1 VVTAPVIVSLLALVL
16 SVASLSWQAWSW
28 YHSGPVLRVKTADFW
43 TDAGNPESQ
52 VPDHYVAIT
61 ITNHGRAAAT
71 AQAWGIEDPS
81 GESLTVPSPWPF
93 SDALPARVE
102 PHASASFYVRGATL
116 EDHSEELGVP
126 YKKLRPWVQLATGK
140 KVYARKGLPPL

>member
-1 VVTAPVIVSLLALVL
+1 ML

-81 GESLTVPSPWPF
+81 GESLTVTKSLPL
-93 SDALPARVE
+93 SDELPARVE
-102 PHASASFYVRGATL
+102 PHASASFYVHWGIVYGY
-116 EDHSEELGVP
+116 SEEVGVP
-126 YKKLRPWVQLATGK
+126 YKNLRPWVQVATGK
-140 KVYARKGLPPL
+140 RLYARRGVPLTT